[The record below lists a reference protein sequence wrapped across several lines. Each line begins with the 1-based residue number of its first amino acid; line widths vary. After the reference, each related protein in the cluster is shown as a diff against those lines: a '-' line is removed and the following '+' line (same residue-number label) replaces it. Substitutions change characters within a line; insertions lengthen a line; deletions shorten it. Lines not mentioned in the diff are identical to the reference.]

1 MKNKF
6 FKDICVV
13 AVSFKSQTKILKLIK
28 KLDKSISVK
37 IIENSKDFELKKKVE
52 KKYKN
57 VKVIIPKYNKG
68 IAYSINLAVK
78 STKKKYIMYLA
89 SDIDIKNSQ
98 IVQLLKKANNIEKFG
113 AITAKIKGQD
123 YKDLIINPKK
133 TNVLSEV
140 WFNTGC
146 IMLMK
151 KNLMK
156 KVNYFDEKYFLYFEE
171 SDYYKRCIDKKL
183 PIFMYDKVI
192 IKHEGG
198 AAIEENFRNEYQKV
212 RNWHY
217 CWSKFYYYKKHYG
230 YLKGLSKTIPNLVR
244 AVKSIIH
251 GIFTFNFDKALT
263 HYVEIEGLF
272 CSYFNLRSFY
282 RIKKEKLL

>member
-6 FKDICVV
+6 FNDTCIV

-28 KLDKSISVK
+28 KLDKSISVI
-37 IIENSKDFELKKKVE
+37 IIENSKDFQLKQKVE
-52 KKYKN
+52 RKYKN
-57 VKVIIPKYNKG
+57 VKVIVPKLNKG
-68 IAYSINLAVK
+68 IAYAINLAVK
-78 STKKKYIMYLA
+78 NTKKKYIMYLA

-98 IVQLLKKANNIEKFG
+98 IIQLLKKANNIEKFG
-113 AITAKIKGQD
+113 AITAKIQDQD

-133 TNVLSEV
+133 TNGLTEV

-156 KVNYFDEKYFLYFEE
+156 KVNYFDDKYFLYFEE
-171 SDYYKRCIDKKL
+171 SDYYKRCIDKNL
-183 PIFMYDKVI
+183 PIFMYDKVT

-198 AAIEENFRNEYQKV
+198 AAIEENFRSDYQKV

-230 YLKGLSKTIPNLVR
+230 YLKGLSKTTPNLVR
-244 AVKSIIH
+244 AIKSIIH

-272 CSYFNLRSFY
+272 CSYLNLKSFY